1 MNVYDILG
9 VGGDADIDA
18 DIDAIKHAYRQLA
31 KALHPDIN
39 AGDEAATERFKL
51 ITAAYNLLAN
61 RRKRAEYDGGRR
73 KGDDGGAPQPWE
85 KGGAWFDFEIDGFTG
100 ERLADLFGDVAGK
113 RLGRVKG
120 GAATSLWVGGQD
132 IAETLEV
139 TESEAQNGVCKL
151 VSTMAGLSVA
161 IDIPAGAADGKV
173 VTLPGFG
180 IEGFGGA
187 PPGDLN
193 VVVQIVPDPAIA
205 APR

>member
-1 MNVYDILG
+1 MNVYDLLG
-9 VGGDADIDA
+9 VGRDA
-18 DIDAIKHAYRQLA
+18 DIDAIKHAYRRLA

-61 RRKRAEYDGGRR
+61 RRKRAEYDGGGRT
-73 KGDDGGAPQPWE
+73 GDDGGAPQPWE
-85 KGGAWFDFEIDGFTG
+85 RGGAWFDFEIDEFTG

-132 IAETLEV
+132 IAKTLEV

-151 VSTMAGLSVA
+151 VTTMAGLSVA
-161 IDIPAGAADGKV
+161 IDIPA
-173 VTLPGFG
+173 
-180 IEGFGGA
+180 
-187 PPGDLN
+187 GDLN
-193 VVVQIVPDPAIA
+193 VVVQIVPDPAIEA
-205 APR
+205 RDAEPG